1 MPWPRKGV
9 LGGVGEPRDLLAG
22 VLEAPG
28 SHPCCLET
36 LKSLDLCLFPTP
48 HVSGWGRRLIFHG
61 ARDFPGYIFS
71 LGLTSASCSVSGD
84 GLCTFPGILIGA
96 SPSPWAPHRA
106 VPSGIPGGDPWTTV
120 GGAPWGQ
127 DVDTGRGVD
136 GVVSWSGELVLT
148 GGVSCVVGVWGQGA
162 ESRGWEAAASLAEMW
177 GACSSLGCL
186 SADAP
191 WNRPC
196 PKPRR
201 RGGKMRNEEEEM
213 AEAGKGKG
221 SGRGRGL
228 G

>member
-1 MPWPRKGV
+1 MTPPHGGLARSGLGRGAGLPLSSPLVPLCSKGTGCSQEWGCV
-9 LGGVGEPRDLLAG
+9 VGAQALERGPGGVGEPRDLLAG

-84 GLCTFPGILIGA
+84 GLCTFPGLLIRA
-96 SPSPWAPHRA
+96 SPSPWAPHCA

-136 GVVSWSGELVLT
+136 GVVSW
-148 GGVSCVVGVWGQGA
+148 A
-162 ESRGWEAAASLAEMW
+162 EG
-177 GACSSLGCL
+177 
-186 SADAP
+186 
-191 WNRPC
+191 
-196 PKPRR
+196 
-201 RGGKMRNEEEEM
+201 
-213 AEAGKGKG
+213 
-221 SGRGRGL
+221 
-228 G
+228 